1 MIILGIIATLAT
13 FVFITALIFIFFEKT
28 KKIGKQIAP
37 ISLVLALSLFFIM
50 GALNRESHESKTED
64 VTVATESTTDES
76 SIEEERIDSEDEED
90 SDVQSVEDTQK
101 EFNFSLGDFQSAY
114 NEDIRA
120 LELDED
126 FKYPIPIKISADSI
140 GDFSRENSETYTRIL
155 AKEYDKF
162 DGGYSLNAW
171 FDKSKT
177 FNGLNMTIFN
187 SDDSVSEKGIVAAD
201 SVFKALGIEF
211 NFLKD
216 FLKSEK
222 DTLEVTDGDY
232 FVHFTSIEGFLNIK
246 IDPK

>member
-1 MIILGIIATLAT
+1 MIILGIIAVLAT

-28 KKIGKQIAP
+28 KKVGKPIAP

-50 GALNRESHESKTED
+50 GAVNRDSHKSKTED
-64 VTVATESTTDES
+64 VTAATEST
-76 SIEEERIDSEDEED
+76 EEEQMYSEDEGD
-90 SDVQSVEDTQK
+90 SYVQSVEDTKK
-101 EFNFSLGDFQSAY
+101 EFNFSLGDFQNAY

-140 GDFSRENSETYTRIL
+140 GDFSRENSKTYTRIL
-155 AKEYDKF
+155 AKEYDKS

-177 FNGLNMTIFN
+177 FNGLKMTIFN
-187 SDDSVSEKGIVAAD
+187 SDDSISEKGIVAAD
-201 SVFKALGIEF
+201 SVFQALGIEF
-211 NFLKD
+211 NLLKD

-222 DTLEVTDGDY
+222 VTLEVVDGDY
-232 FVHFTSIEGFLNIK
+232 LVTLAKIPSISLIINIE
-246 IDPK
+246 PK